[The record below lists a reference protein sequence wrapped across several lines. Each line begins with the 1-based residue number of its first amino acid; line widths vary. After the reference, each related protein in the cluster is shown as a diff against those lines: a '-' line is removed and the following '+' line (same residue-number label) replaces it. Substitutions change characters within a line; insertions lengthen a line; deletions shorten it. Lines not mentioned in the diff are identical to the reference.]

1 MAYGCVLYDL
11 QGLEDFTTH
20 YTRRIDEISKE
31 LPVLETFARIE
42 QILQD
47 AEAISDEWCSDE
59 YIVTYEVDTEIR
71 FCLDELV
78 IE

>member
-20 YTRRIDEISKE
+20 YTHRIDEICAG
-31 LPVLETFARIE
+31 LPVLETFAQIE
-42 QILQD
+42 HILQD
-47 AEAISDEWCSDE
+47 AEAISEEWFSDQ
-59 YIVTYEVDTEIR
+59 YLVTYEVDTEIR